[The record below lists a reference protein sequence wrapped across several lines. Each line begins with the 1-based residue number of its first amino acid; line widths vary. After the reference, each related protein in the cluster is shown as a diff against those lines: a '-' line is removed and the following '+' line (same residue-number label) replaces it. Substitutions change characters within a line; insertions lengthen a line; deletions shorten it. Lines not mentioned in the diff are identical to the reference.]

1 MKKSKYLFIAIS
13 LFLLS
18 CNSNPFKGKK
28 YYMLNCKLNGYVA
41 TLEEIELNFISSD
54 YVELK
59 ATLNS
64 SLGEIR
70 TYKNDSSL
78 TKRIKTYKYN
88 SVNSDGIEILEIPD
102 LKISF
107 RTTKQANGDQITS
120 TNEVLYQKSIVE
132 IINTSEAKE
141 RVKKASINDPLDNMY
156 VKLLKPIRQERV
168 NIPVIEEE
176 QAVGFEGE

>member
-1 MKKSKYLFIAIS
+1 M
-13 LFLLS
+13 S

-78 TKRIKTYKYN
+78 AKRIKTYKYN

-107 RTTKQANGDQITS
+107 RTIKQSNGDS
-120 TNEVLYQKSIVE
+120 NYEYK
-132 IINTSEAKE
+132 
-141 RVKKASINDPLDNMY
+141 
-156 VKLLKPIRQERV
+156 
-168 NIPVIEEE
+168 
-176 QAVGFEGE
+176 